1 MRSSAWIMG
10 LSLVGLMAHGLLRWW
25 GADTESVA
33 RYVDWPLFVVLWGGG
48 APLVYELLAKLA
60 QRQFGS
66 DLLAGMSIVTSV
78 LLHEYLAGAV
88 VVLMLSGGET
98 LEAFAVRR
106 ARNVLEALAK
116 RMPTLAHRK
125 VDGRLEDV
133 SIDSVAIG
141 DRVVV
146 FPHESC
152 PVDGTVIDGHG
163 SMDESFLTG
172 EPYRVSKAPGANVI
186 SGAINGETALTIQA
200 EKPARDSRYA
210 QIMQVMRESE
220 QHRPR
225 MRRLG
230 DQLGAIYTPIAVA
243 LAAVA
248 WWFSGE
254 PLRFLAV
261 LVVATPCPLLIA
273 IPVAIIGSISLAAR
287 RGIIIRD
294 PVVLEKL
301 NTCRVAIF
309 DKTGTLTYGQPEV
322 TEVLPAPG
330 FTAEQIL
337 RYAASLERY
346 SKHPLATA
354 VLQAAGKR
362 QLVLYDATEVREPP
376 GQGLQGIV
384 DGRQVTV
391 TNRKSFLRTNP
402 ADAERLPPIAPGME
416 CLVLVDLR
424 YAAAV
429 LFRDQPRRD
438 SHGFVAH
445 LMPKH
450 RLQRIILLSGDR
462 ESEAKYL
469 AELVGIREVYSSQTP
484 QQKLELVRR
493 ETAQAETM
501 FVGDGIN
508 DAPSLAAA
516 TVGIAM
522 GNNDVTSAAAGA
534 VIMESS
540 IAKVDEL
547 LHLAAH
553 LRRIVLQSA
562 VGGMLLSVIGMLFAT
577 AGWLPPVTGAL
588 VQEAIDVL
596 AVLNALRTSR
606 LPNKI
611 VDF

>member
-1 MRSSAWIMG
+1 MRLSAVILG
-10 LSLVGLMAHGLLRWW
+10 LSLAGLVVHGLLRWW
-25 GADTESVA
+25 IVDPTWLS
-33 RYVDWPLFVVLWGGG
+33 RYADWPLYVVLWGGG
-48 APLVYELLAKLA
+48 APLVVDLLAKLA

-66 DLLAGMSIVTSV
+66 DLLAGLSIVTSV
-78 LLHEYLAGAV
+78 MLHEYLAGAV
-88 VVLMLSGGET
+88 VVLMLSGGAT

-125 VDGRLEDV
+125 LDGRLEDV
-133 SIDSVAIG
+133 SIDAIVMG
-141 DRVVV
+141 DQVVV

-152 PVDGTVIDGHG
+152 PVDGTVTDGQG

-172 EPYRVSKAPGANVI
+172 EPYRVSKAPGASVI
-186 SGAINGETALTIQA
+186 SGAINGETALTLRA

-230 DQLGAIYTPIAVA
+230 DQLGAIYTPIAIGLAA
-243 LAAVA
+243 LA
-248 WWFSGE
+248 WWSSGE
-254 PLRFLAV
+254 SLRFLAV

-309 DKTGTLTYGQPEV
+309 DKTGTLTYGQPEL

-337 RYAASLERY
+337 RDTASLERY

-354 VLQAAGKR
+354 VLQAAKQR
-362 QLVLYDATEVREPP
+362 QWVLCDATEVREPP
-376 GQGLQGIV
+376 GQGLQGLV
-384 DGRQVTV
+384 NARHVTV
-391 TNRKSFLRTNP
+391 THRKQVLLTHP
-402 ADAERLPPIAPGME
+402 DVAERLPPIAPGME
-416 CLVLVDLR
+416 CLILVDQR
-424 YAAAV
+424 YAGV
-429 LFRDQPRRD
+429 LRFRDQPRQD

-445 LMPKH
+445 LRPKH
-450 RLQRIILLSGDR
+450 RLQRIMLLSGDR
-462 ESEAKYL
+462 ASEVQYL
-469 AELVGIREVYSSQTP
+469 AELVGIREVFASQTP

-493 ETAQAETM
+493 ETAQAPTM

-553 LRRIVLQSA
+553 LRRVVLQSA
-562 VGGMLLSVIGMLFAT
+562 VGGMLLSLVGMLFAA

-588 VQEAIDVL
+588 IQEAIDVL